1 MIEFNSETKCKILY
15 TTQFKKQIKKI
26 IHQNRNID
34 SLLNVINKLANL
46 EKLDPK
52 YRNHNLIDDKTYK
65 SCKEC
70 HIYPD
75 LLLIYKYLDNNLVLL
90 LVSIGSH
97 SDLFE

>member
-1 MIEFNSETKCKILY
+1 MIEFNLETKCKIIY
-15 TTQFKKQIKKI
+15 TSQFKKFV
-26 IHQNRNID
+26 HQNRNID
-34 SLLNVINKLANL
+34 SLLSVINKLANL

-52 YRNHNLIDDKTYK
+52 YRDHNLIDYKTYK

-75 LLLIYKYLDNNLVLL
+75 WLLIYKYLDKNLILL
-90 LVSIGSH
+90 LVSTESH

>member
-1 MIEFNSETKCKILY
+1 MNDFKCNIVFTKA
-15 TTQFKKQIKKI
+15 FKRQYKKI
-26 IHQNRNID
+26 KSRGWNLDELMHVVQ
-34 SLLNVINKLANL
+34 KLANL

-70 HIYPD
+70 HIAPNW
-75 LLLIYKYLDNNLVLL
+75 LLIYKYLDNNLVLL
-90 LVSIGSH
+90 LVSTGSH